1 MAESTENKKDL
12 HFKGQYADEQVEAFF
27 RAHWITLVPGII
39 AHFFFL
45 IVIAVVFGNFS
56 SEIAAFFR
64 TSIGEIVLILS
75 VFLLT
80 YFIHNFFIKLIN
92 HFLNTVILTNLRIV
106 EIQKMIFVKDLQISL
121 DLRMVQDVKKLQNGI
136 LENVVNFGELIF
148 MMSSSDVRVIKFV
161 PNPNFHFRLI
171 NRVKLEAVQKRI
183 GDKNNTRSH
192 QSILFE
198 NFTSN
203 VTKEQHLDA

>member
-1 MAESTENKKDL
+1 MVESIENKKDL

-39 AHFFFL
+39 ANIFFL
-45 IVIAVVFGNFS
+45 VVIAVIFGSFS

-64 TSIGEIVLILS
+64 TSIGELVLILS

-80 YFIHNFFIKLIN
+80 YFIHNFFIKLVN
-92 HFLNTVILTNLRIV
+92 HFLNTVIVTNLRIV

-121 DLRMVQDVKKLQNGI
+121 DLRMVQDVKKMQNGI
-136 LENVVNFGELIF
+136 LENVMNFGELIF

-161 PNPNFHFRLI
+161 PNPNFQFRLI
-171 NRVKLEAVQKRI
+171 NRVKLEAVQKRL
-183 GDKNNTRSH
+183 GAKDNTRSH